1 MSADPL
7 PGRVI
12 ASLSWAAGELKISTE
27 TARRWAEKGE
37 LPGAFK
43 VGTQWRVSVP
53 VFYREVERRASEAP
67 PSPPPRM
74 TGPRPQQS
82 SDVPSLVRR
91 RKEAS

>member
-1 MSADPL
+1 MSADPE

-12 ASLSWAAGELKISTE
+12 VALSWAAGELKVSTE
-27 TARRWAEKGE
+27 TARRWAEQGE

-53 VFYREVERRASEAP
+53 VFYREVERRASERPAP
-67 PSPPPRM
+67 SRM
-74 TGPRPQQS
+74 NEQQS

-91 RKEAS
+91 RREAS